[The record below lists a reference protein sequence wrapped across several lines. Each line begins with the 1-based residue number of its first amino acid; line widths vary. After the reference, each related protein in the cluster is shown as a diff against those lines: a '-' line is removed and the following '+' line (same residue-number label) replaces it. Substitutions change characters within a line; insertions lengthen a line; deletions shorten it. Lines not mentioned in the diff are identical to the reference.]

1 MRKAWSHR
9 HHQHL
14 IIIIVVV
21 VVGVIITVVI
31 VIIITSSSSSYSPG
45 VREQHFSA
53 VTMQLISV
61 TGPSD
66 G

>member
-31 VIIITSSSSSYSPG
+31 VIIITSSSSYSPG